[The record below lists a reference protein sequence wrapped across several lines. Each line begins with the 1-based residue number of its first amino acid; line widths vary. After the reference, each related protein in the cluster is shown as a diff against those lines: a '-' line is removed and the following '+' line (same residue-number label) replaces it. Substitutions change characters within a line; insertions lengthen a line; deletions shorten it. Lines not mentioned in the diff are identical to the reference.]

1 MIPANIL
8 TNIVS
13 TNWSLLSILNAYS
26 TYLSVVILPI
36 SKKLAG
42 IPLCVLIISIVAI
55 AYPVPLTIQP
65 ILTSNAI

>member
-8 TNIVS
+8 TNMVS
-13 TNWSLLSILNAYS
+13 TYWSLLSILSAYS